1 MQLDKINK
9 INDIKKLSIS
19 DKEEL
24 TGEIRDYLL
33 EVVSK
38 TGGHL
43 ASNLGIVELTIAL
56 ESVFDVTK

>member
-38 TGGHL
+38 T
-43 ASNLGIVELTIAL
+43 
-56 ESVFDVTK
+56 